1 MKYLVTSALPYAN
14 APLHLGHVL
23 EIVQTDV
30 WVRQKNLSNEEALY
44 FCASDT
50 HGTPIM
56 LKAKE
61 MNVTPE
67 ELIKDIHEKHHQTF
81 KNFNVK
87 LANFHSTHSDEN
99 KHLTSEIFRNAI
111 KNKYIHKKEISQ
123 LYDEKEQIFL
133 ADRFVKGSCPACGA
147 EEQYGD
153 ACEKCGSTYDALEL
167 KNPISVLSNTAPVVK
182 ESEHYF
188 FKLNEFNAYLKEN
201 VQKISNQRPI
211 KAKLDEWLNEDLR
224 DWDVSRDEPYFGF
237 NVPGEDSKYIYV
249 WMDAPVGY
257 LSSIQNWANQN
268 DIEYADLMNE
278 DNVKLVHFIG
288 KDIVYFHLLFWPA
301 MLKTYGI
308 NNLDEVFV
316 HGFLT
321 IEGSKMSKSK
331 GNFILADKALTFAHP
346 DYYRYYLCS
355 KLNTDISDID
365 FSVNDFVQKIN
376 SDLIGKFINIGS
388 RTQNFLV
395 KLNSS
400 KVASGNISKSL
411 EFKKNYEEI
420 ISLIDGK
427 EYSKALKNIMNIAD
441 KINAYVSTQEP
452 WNKAKNGEE
461 TECIAIC
468 SEALNVFKDLTILLQ
483 SFIPSIADKIFSLLN
498 VSELNYDD
506 LSSDNLKE
514 VKKFEPFITRLEKN
528 DFDGILD

>member
-30 WVRQKNLSNEEALY
+30 WVRHKNLSNEEALY

-67 ELIKDIHEKHHQTF
+67 ELIKDIHEQHHQIF
-81 KNFNVK
+81 KSFNVK
-87 LANFHSTHSDEN
+87 LANFHSTHSEEN
-99 KHLTSEIFRNAI
+99 KHLTSEIFRNALE
-111 KNKYIHKKEISQ
+111 NRYIHKKEISQ
-123 LYDEKEQIFL
+123 LYDESEQIFL
-133 ADRFVKGSCPACGA
+133 ADRFIKGTCPACGA
-147 EEQYGD
+147 KEQYGD

-167 KNPISVLSNTAPVVK
+167 KDPISVLSNTKPVVK
-182 ESEHYF
+182 KSEHYF
-188 FKLNEFNAYLKEN
+188 FKLNELHTYLKKN
-201 VQKISNQRPI
+201 VQKISNQSPI
-211 KAKLDEWLNEDLR
+211 RAKLDEWLNEDLR

-237 NVPGEDSKYIYV
+237 NVPGEESKYIYV

-268 DIEYADLMNE
+268 DIDYVDLMNE

-321 IEGSKMSKSK
+321 IEGNKMSKSK
-331 GNFILADKALTFAHP
+331 GNFILADKALTFANP
-346 DYYRYYLCS
+346 DYYRYYFCS

-365 FSVNDFVQKIN
+365 FSVSDFVQKIN

-395 KLNSS
+395 KLNNS
-400 KVASGNISKSL
+400 KIAAGNIKKSL
-411 EFKKNYEEI
+411 EFKKDYDEI
-420 ISLIDGK
+420 INLIDKK

-441 KINAYVSTQEP
+441 KINAYVSSEEP

-461 TECIAIC
+461 DKCIAIC

-483 SFIPSIADKIFSLLN
+483 SFIPSIADNIFLLLN
-498 VSELNYDD
+498 ASDFNYDD
-506 LSSDNLKE
+506 LSIDNLNE
-514 VKKFEPFITRLEKN
+514 VQKFEPFITRLEKN

>member
-30 WVRQKNLSNEEALY
+30 WVRHKNLTEDEALY

-61 MNVTPE
+61 LNITAE
-67 ELIKDIHEKHHQTF
+67 ELIDDLHKKHHQTF
-81 KNFNVK
+81 KSFNVK

-99 KHLTSEIFRNAI
+99 KELTAEIFLKALE
-111 KNKYIHKKEISQ
+111 KKYIHKKKISQ
-123 LYDEKEQIFL
+123 LFDEKEQIFL
-133 ADRFVKGSCPACGA
+133 SDRFVKGTCPSCGA
-147 EEQYGD
+147 EDQYGD
-153 ACEKCGSTYDALEL
+153 ACEKCGSTYDALDL
-167 KNPISVLSNTAPVVK
+167 IDPKSMLTNTVPVIK

-188 FKLNEFNAYLKEN
+188 FKLNELQTFLKTN
-201 VQKISNQRPI
+201 IQHISKQTPI
-211 KAKLDEWLNEDLR
+211 KAKLDEWLDKDLK

-237 NVPGEDSKYIYV
+237 NVPGETTKYIYV

-257 LSSIQNWANQN
+257 LASIKNWSNKN
-268 DIEYADLMNE
+268 KIDFEELINKE
-278 DNVKLVHFIG
+278 DVKLVHFIG

-301 MLKTYGI
+301 MLKTFDV

-321 IEGSKMSKSK
+321 IEGNKMSKSK
-331 GNFILADKALTFAHP
+331 GNFILADNALKYANP
-346 DYYRYYLCS
+346 DYYRYYLCA

-365 FSVNDFVQKIN
+365 FALDDFIQKIN

-395 KLNSS
+395 KLNNSEI
-400 KVASGNISKSL
+400 AAGNIKKS
-411 EFKKNYEEI
+411 ESFRPSYQEI
-420 ISLIDGK
+420 IDLVDRK
-427 EYSKALKNIMNIAD
+427 EYSKALKNIMVIAD
-441 KINAYVSTQEP
+441 KINAYVSNQEP

-461 TECIAIC
+461 DKCIEIC

-483 SFIPSIADKIFSLLN
+483 PFIPSIAEKIFKLLN
-498 VSELNYDD
+498 TKTLNYDD
-506 LSSDNLKE
+506 LSKDNLNK
-514 VKKFEPFITRLEKN
+514 VQKFQPFITRLEKN

>member
-14 APLHLGHVL
+14 GPLHLGHVL
-23 EIVQTDV
+23 EIIQTDV
-30 WVRQKNLSNEEALY
+30 WVRHKNLSKDEALY

-61 MNVTPE
+61 MKITPE
-67 ELIKDIHEKHHQTF
+67 NLIKDMHKKHHKTF
-81 KNFNVK
+81 TSFNVN
-87 LANFHSTHSDEN
+87 LTNFHSTHSEEN
-99 KHLTSEIFRNAI
+99 KKLTSEIFKKALE
-111 KNKYIHKKEISQ
+111 KEYIHKKKISQ

-133 ADRFVKGSCPACGA
+133 ADRFVKGTCPACSA

-153 ACEKCGSTYDALEL
+153 ACEKCGATYDALEL
-167 KNPISVLSNTAPVVK
+167 KNPVSVLSNTLPTVK
-182 ESEHYF
+182 DSDHYF
-188 FKLNEFNAYLKEN
+188 FKLNELHDYLKKN
-201 VQKISNQRPI
+201 IQNISNQTPI
-211 KAKLDEWLNEDLR
+211 KAKLDEWLNGNLR

-237 NVPGEDSKYIYV
+237 HIPGETSKYIYV

-257 LSSIQNWANQN
+257 LASIQNWAHHN
-268 DIEYADLMNE
+268 DINYENLMNDE
-278 DNVKLVHFIG
+278 NVKLVHFIG

-308 NNLDEVFV
+308 KNLDEVFV

-321 IEGSKMSKSK
+321 IEGRKMAKSK
-331 GNFILADKALTFAHP
+331 GNFILADKALTFADP

-355 KLNTDISDID
+355 KLNTDISDIN
-365 FSVNDFVQKIN
+365 FSINDFIQKIN

-400 KVASGNISKSL
+400 KVAPGNISKSL

-420 ISLIDGK
+420 ITLIDKK

-441 KINAYVSTQEP
+441 IINAYVSSEVP
-452 WNKAKNGEE
+452 WNKAKNNEE
-461 TECIAIC
+461 NECIAIC

-498 VSELNYDD
+498 VSDLHYDD
-506 LSSDNLKE
+506 LSIDNLNE
-514 VKKFEPFITRLEKN
+514 VKKFEPFITRLEKK